1 MLIQDDGVG
10 LEPDAFLAHQR
21 GHFGLASMR
30 ERADLIGGRL
40 DISSARG
47 RGTAITLMLPARIA
61 YVTPQSWFRR
71 LLSRRFN

>member
-10 LEPDAFLAHQR
+10 LKPDAFLAHQR

-40 DISSARG
+40 NVNSARG
-47 RGTAITLMLPARIA
+47 KGTAITLMLPARIA
-61 YVTPQSWFRR
+61 YVTPQSWLRR
-71 LLSRRFN
+71 LLSRFN